1 MNNLLPNTLNLY
13 MRLRYQFLTLSIL
26 LAIVT
31 QTVFSQTF
39 IVVQGIVS
47 DETGQPMPA
56 VNVIHRGTTTA
67 TITDAF
73 GKYILRVPANA
84 VLIFSHQGYRSQE
97 IVVKQAGELNVAMI
111 VGMSH
116 LSEVVVT
123 ATRSER
129 ALESIPQNVNV
140 IGREEIDRTAATDL
154 TDLVKKTAGVD
165 VIQYPGLLSGIGI
178 RGFRPQFSGI
188 NQRTLVLID
197 GRPAGATNLATID
210 MNNVARIEV
219 QKGPASALY
228 GSQAMGGVVNIITR
242 KTSGEIKGRAF
253 AGIGSFGITQ
263 GGFSLGGNVTGK
275 VDFDASF
282 NSYNQSKDFKIG
294 KNNVFR
300 DAFGWDKADR
310 ILWTETGKEDIVID
324 DVRGDGDT
332 RANTNYSNYTASA
345 RLGYSID
352 QNWRVDVK
360 GERFYAKG
368 VNTPGDIEDGNLR
381 PGLKD
386 MDRYSSDVI
395 ARGKISSTTE
405 VTGKFFTAREHTTN
419 YTVLVND
426 TTTVRSQFVNANNNL
441 TWFGGQVMLRQQ
453 VGAHFVTAGVDYT
466 RAEQNNLSYTDR
478 GAAKNVSPRSP
489 NFDQANTGVYL
500 QMELS
505 FLDDRL
511 NATAGIRYE
520 NIKYDINGIKL
531 FRSRSKTSDV
541 INPSIGINYNILRDL
556 YLHTTFG
563 TGFTTVGV
571 FDIAGYSETRVDKV
585 KNDGVD
591 TVDVWIGNAN
601 LKNQQSATV
610 DAGVRYTNNTS
621 GISADVTW
629 FHTQFENN
637 VVSSIT
643 QYPVERAESGA
654 AIRNRNSYANSKGTS
669 LRGIEFD
676 LSYDLGI
683 GLGKSYS
690 LRVFAGGVYIL
701 SAEEIREIYLQPA
714 PRTLAMHNVAD
725 FTMNYG
731 VGFDNQKWFST
742 QLSGRYT
749 GRRYDTDWS
758 YYLSSDNAYGAG
770 NYADIQYPSF
780 MVLDWMVSFKHKNH
794 AIALTLANVTDENY
808 YEKRGYNMMGR
819 NYMVKYIINF

>member
-1 MNNLLPNTLNLY
+1 
-13 MRLRYQFLTLSIL
+13 MRLFYQIFVLSFLLTAEL
-26 LAIVT
+26 T
-31 QTVFSQTF
+31 QPVFSQTN
-39 IVVQGIVS
+39 IPVQGTVR
-47 DETGQPMPA
+47 DDAGQPMPA
-56 VNVIHRGTTTA
+56 VNIVQRGATTGTV
-67 TITDAF
+67 TDEM
-73 GKYILRVPANA
+73 GKYILHVPVNA

-97 IVVKQAGELNVAMI
+97 VSVQQAGEDIDITMAVS
-111 VGMSH
+111 MSH

-129 ALESIPQNVNV
+129 AVESIPQHVNV
-140 IGREEIDRTAATDL
+140 IGREEIDKTAATDL

-210 MNNVARIEV
+210 MNNVERVEV

-228 GSQAMGGVVNIITR
+228 GSQAMGGVVNIITK
-242 KTSGEIKGRAF
+242 KTSGEVKGRAF

-263 GGFSLGGNVTGK
+263 GGFSVGGGITNTL
-275 VDFDASF
+275 DFDASF
-282 NSYNQSKDFKIG
+282 NSYSQSKDFRIG

-310 ILWTETGKEDIVID
+310 ILWTETGKQAIVVD

-345 RLGYSID
+345 RLGYTISSD
-352 QNWRVDVK
+352 WRIDVK
-360 GERFYAKG
+360 GDRFYAKD
-368 VNTPGDIEDGNLR
+368 VNTPGDIENGNLS

-386 MDRYSSDVI
+386 MDRYSSDI
-395 ARGKISSTTE
+395 ITKGKVTETTE
-405 VTGKFFTAREHTTN
+405 VTGKLFTAREQVTN
-419 YTVLVND
+419 YIVSVND
-426 TTTVRSQFVNANNNL
+426 TTTVRSQYVNANNQL
-441 TWFGGQVMLRQQ
+441 TWLGGQAMVRQQ
-453 VGAHFVTAGVDYT
+453 IGKHFITAGLDYT
-466 RAEQNNLSYTDR
+466 RIEQDNLSYTDR
-478 GAAKNVSPRSP
+478 GVAKNISPRSP
-489 NFDQANTGVYL
+489 NFDQVNTGIYL
-500 QMELS
+500 QTELS
-505 FLDDRL
+505 FLDERL
-511 NATAGIRYE
+511 NATAGLRYE
-520 NIKYDINGIKL
+520 NIKYDVTGTKL
-531 FRSRSKTSDV
+531 FPSRSQTSDV
-541 INPSIGINYNILRDL
+541 VNPSIGINYNVLPDL

-563 TGFTTVGV
+563 TGFTTVGI
-571 FDIAGYSETRVDKV
+571 FEIAGYSETKVDKV

-610 DAGVRYTNNTS
+610 DAGIRYTHQAS

-629 FHTQFENN
+629 FYTRFENN

-643 QYPVERAESGA
+643 QYPADRAESGA
-654 AIRNRNSYANSKGTS
+654 AIRNRNSYANSKGTTLS
-669 LRGIEFD
+669 GIEFD
-676 LSYDLGI
+676 LSYDLGV
-683 GLGKSYS
+683 GLDKSYS

-701 SAEEIREIYLQPA
+701 KAEEIREIYLQPA
-714 PRTLAMHNVAD
+714 PLTLAMHNVAD

-731 VGFDNQKWFST
+731 VGFDNLKWFST
-742 QLSGRYT
+742 QLSGRYV

-758 YYLSSDNAYGAG
+758 YYLSADNAYGAG
-770 NYADIQYPSF
+770 NYADIRYPSF
-780 MVLDWMVSFKHKNH
+780 MVLDWTASLKRKNH
-794 AIALTLANVTDENY
+794 AIVLTLANVTDENY

-819 NYMVKYIINF
+819 NYMIKYILNF

>member
-1 MNNLLPNTLNLY
+1 
-13 MRLRYQFLTLSIL
+13 MRLLYQFLSLSFL
-26 LAIVT
+26 LTIGFSHEI
-31 QTVFSQTF
+31 FSQTT
-39 IVVQGIVS
+39 ITVQGTVH
-47 DETGQPMPA
+47 DETEQPIPA
-56 VNVIHRGTTTA
+56 VNIVPHGTTMGTTT
-67 TITDAF
+67 DAS
-73 GKYILRVPANA
+73 GKYILEAPLNA
-84 VLIFSHQGYRSQE
+84 VLIFSHQGYKSQE
-97 IVVKQAGELNVAMI
+97 IAVGQSGELNI
-111 VGMSH
+111 VMAVGVSH

-129 ALESIPQNVNV
+129 AVESIPQNVNV

-197 GRPAGATNLATID
+197 GRPAGTTNLATID
-210 MNNVARIEV
+210 MNNVERVEV

-228 GSQAMGGVVNIITR
+228 GSQAMGGVVNIITK
-242 KTSGEIKGRAF
+242 KTNGGVKGRAF

-263 GGFSLGGNVTGK
+263 GGFSLGGDITRRL
-275 VDFDASF
+275 DFDASF
-282 NSYNQSKDFKIG
+282 NSYSQSKDFKIG
-294 KNNVFR
+294 KNNIFR

-310 ILWTETGKEDIVID
+310 ILWTEKGKEDISVD

-345 RLGYSID
+345 RLGYTINS
-352 QNWRVDVK
+352 NWRIDAK
-360 GERFYAKG
+360 GDRFYAKG
-368 VNTPGDIEDGNLR
+368 VNTPGDIEDGNLS

-395 ARGKISSTTE
+395 AKGKITSATE
-405 VTGKFFTAREHTTN
+405 VTGKFFTAREQVTN
-419 YTVLVND
+419 YTVSVND
-426 TTTVRSQFVNANNNL
+426 TTTVRSQYVNANNHL
-441 TWFGGQVMLRQQ
+441 TWLGGQAMVRQQ
-453 VGAHFVTAGVDYT
+453 IGNHFVTAGVDYT
-466 RAEQNNLSYTDR
+466 RIEQDNLSYTDR
-478 GAAKNVSPRSP
+478 GVARNVSVRSP
-489 NFDQANTGVYL
+489 NFDQANTGIYL
-500 QMELS
+500 QTELS

-511 NATAGIRYE
+511 NATAGVRYE
-520 NIKYDINGIKL
+520 NIKYDITGTKQ
-531 FRSRSKTSDV
+531 FPSRSRTSDV
-541 INPSIGINYNILRDL
+541 VNPSVGINYNILSDL

-571 FDIAGYSETRVDKV
+571 FEIAGYTETKVDKV

-601 LKNQQSATV
+601 LKNQQSATI
-610 DAGVRYTNNTS
+610 DAGIRYANNTS

-629 FHTQFENN
+629 FRTRFENN

-643 QYPVERAESGA
+643 QYSMERAESGA
-654 AIRNRNSYANSKGTS
+654 AIRNRNSYANSKGTTLS
-669 LRGIEFD
+669 GIEFD

-701 SAEEIREIYLQPA
+701 KAEEIREIYLQPA
-714 PRTLAMHNVAD
+714 PLMLAMHNVAN
-725 FTMNYG
+725 FTANYG
-731 VGFDNQKWFST
+731 VGFDNLKWFSV
-742 QLSGRYT
+742 QLSGRYV

-758 YYLSSDNAYGAG
+758 YYLSADNAYGAG
-770 NYADIQYPSF
+770 NYADMRYPSF
-780 MVLDWMVSFKHKNH
+780 MVLDWTATFKRKNH
-794 AIALTLANVTDENY
+794 AIVLTLANVTDENY

-819 NYMVKYIINF
+819 NYMLKYILNF